1 MHDYSNVYIYLRID
15 SAYIQDIVGARLH
28 VHLSISQGRLEVR
41 EGEILLFPT
50 AFERSAAGV
59 SQAARIVLRWNE
71 IGLTYRSAGHLVV
84 TSREVGGHKTNMDES
99 KKGAL
104 KEVEKLEG

>member
-1 MHDYSNVYIYLRID
+1 MDTFEEAHCTRPDYIFASISRMYDYSNVYIYLRID

-59 SQAARIVLRWNE
+59 SQAARIVLR
-71 IGLTYRSAGHLVV
+71 
-84 TSREVGGHKTNMDES
+84 
-99 KKGAL
+99 
-104 KEVEKLEG
+104 